1 MRANARR
8 LATLAAAALCA
19 GTLLAGC
26 HQGGASASAGGGSAT
41 DMINAP
47 EMTMGNPNAK
57 VKMVEYAS
65 DTCVHCARFD
75 ADVFPAFKAKYIDT
89 GKVYY
94 AFREFLT
101 PPEPV
106 AAAGFLLA
114 RCAGRDKYFNV
125 VEAIFRAQPEMFQ
138 SGDAH
143 GVLLRVA
150 QSAGLSEPQ
159 FNACEQNDTAIKALA
174 ARVQHAEDADHIDG
188 TPTFIINGKQLPSG
202 EKTMADLDAAVTPL
216 LGK

>member
-1 MRANARR
+1 MRA
-8 LATLAAAALCA
+8 LAKSVAVVISAAVLLTGCNRGGVG
-19 GTLLAGC
+19 GT
-26 HQGGASASAGGGSAT
+26 GSGT
-41 DMINAP
+41 DMTTAP
-47 EMTMGNPNAK
+47 EMTQGNPAAK

-89 GKVYY
+89 GKVSY

-114 RCAGRDKYFNV
+114 RCAGRDKYFKV

-143 GVLLRVA
+143 GVLLRIA
-150 QSAGLSEPQ
+150 QSAGLSEQQ
-159 FNACEQNDTAIKALA
+159 FNACEQNDAAIKALA
-174 ARVQHAEDADHIDG
+174 TRVQHAEDADHIEG
-188 TPTFIINGKQLPSG
+188 TPTFIINGKPLPSG
-202 EKTMADLDAAVTPL
+202 EKTLADLSAVVDPL

>member
-1 MRANARR
+1 MRANTRR
-8 LATLAAAALCA
+8 LATVLAATLCA
-19 GTLLAGC
+19 ATMLAGC
-26 HQGGASASAGGGSAT
+26 HKSDTATLAGGGSVT

-47 EMTMGNPNAK
+47 EMTMGSPSAK
-57 VKMVEYAS
+57 VKMIEYAS
-65 DTCVHCARFD
+65 DTCSHCARFD
-75 ADVFPAFKAKYIDT
+75 ADVFPGFKAKYIDT

-106 AAAGFLLA
+106 SAAGFLLA

-125 VEAIFRAQPEMFQ
+125 LEAIFRAQPEMFQ

-143 GVLLRVA
+143 GVLLRIA
-150 QSAGLSEPQ
+150 QSAGLSEQQ

-174 ARVQHAEDADHIDG
+174 SRVQHAQDADHIEG
-188 TPTFIINGKQLPSG
+188 TPTFIINGKQLVSG
-202 EKTMADLDAAVTPL
+202 EKTMADLDAAIAPQL
-216 LGK
+216 AK